1 MFIAFFAPSIKSKIK
16 FRMAKCP
23 KNDLEFVVSAPL
35 FSVVVLS
42 NLVVGLSFVLP
53 LLVVVVGWL
62 FGVVLVVVEVTSG
75 GVGVGLLLLD
85 TTTLVIVP

>member
-1 MFIAFFAPSIKSKIK
+1 M
-16 FRMAKCP
+16 
-23 KNDLEFVVSAPL
+23 SAPL

>member
-1 MFIAFFAPSIKSKIK
+1 MVKW
-16 FRMAKCP
+16 P
-23 KNDLEFVVSAPL
+23 KNDVEFVVFAPL
-35 FSVVVLS
+35 FNVVDLS

-53 LLVVVVGWL
+53 FLVVVVGLL
-62 FGVVLVVVEVTSG
+62 FGVVLAVVVEVTSG